1 MVTVSDPEAQSEQC
15 RSEVYF
21 FENEMERE
29 ISTILTLMQPDG
41 SCQSTNK
48 GRP

>member
-1 MVTVSDPEAQSEQC
+1 MVVVRDLEAQSEQC

-29 ISTILTLMQPDG
+29 ISTILTLMQPNAV
-41 SCQSTNK
+41 CQ
-48 GRP
+48 